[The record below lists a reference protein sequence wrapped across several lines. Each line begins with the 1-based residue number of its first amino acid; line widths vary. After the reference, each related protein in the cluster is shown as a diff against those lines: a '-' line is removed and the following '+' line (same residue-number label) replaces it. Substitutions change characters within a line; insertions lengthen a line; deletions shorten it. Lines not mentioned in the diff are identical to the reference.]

1 MQTYMNKRKAPDKAA
16 PPVQEAAPSRS
27 ELLHQSAA
35 GAPQPMSPQLREK
48 FEPGFGADFS
58 NIRISRGHIPEE
70 LGVQAVAQGTDI
82 LLDESAGM
90 DVLGHELAHVVQQA
104 QGRVEGGFPVVE
116 NAALEREADV
126 MGQRVA
132 SGLTAQA
139 GPQNGFGGESMEIS
153 PMSGASAPAQC
164 KSRPEKKA
172 ESAPRAANKHEMD
185 MLTAGVGQD
194 GRSREEVFAL
204 QDERDAIQQR
214 MSDQDLA
221 NLTPGQKQQAD
232 ALMKRGGAE
241 ASEGEVDFQA
251 AKARYEQGGTKQF
264 QPKNTYYQRYL
275 QRHLTGLDAGAQD
288 EMFRAFAEDDR
299 DAMAGYMRKDFLDF
313 HTQVTG
319 MQDQLHIGNNTEEL
333 LNVSDR
339 LRSLNQDRMAPSDL
353 VKIGVITPEQMGF
366 SKKEFAKI
374 QHTAKGYGSLFT
386 LYQNRLKKM
395 ARGTPVKEDPA
406 PAPAPAPAPQQAAPT
421 STSGRLF
428 QQQMAQMRAQG
439 PGSGVAQASDLGTP
453 GQLDQAASQWV
464 QQNLFGQ
471 APAASGGQPIGVQQ
485 LIRPD
490 WVDELPQS
498 PGVGVAAAAGGASAA
513 QQWAQTVQGSPDDKI
528 KYDVSPEE
536 EGRIMAAAVQS
547 YDLPP
552 ISDEPEVKYFP
563 KRRRRW

>member
-1 MQTYMNKRKAPDKAA
+1 MQTYLNKRKTPERSA
-16 PPVQEAAPSRS
+16 PPVQEETPSRS

-132 SGLTAQA
+132 SGHTAQA

-164 KSRPEKKA
+164 KSRQEKKA
-172 ESAPRAANKHEMD
+172 ERAQRAANKHEMD
-185 MLTAGVGQD
+185 MLTAEVGQD

-241 ASEGEVDFQA
+241 ASEREVDFQA

-339 LRSLNQDRMAPSDL
+339 FRTLNQDRMAPSDL

-374 QHTAKGYGSLFT
+374 QHTAKGYGSLYT

-428 QQQMAQMRAQG
+428 QQQMAQMRAQS
-439 PGSGVAQASDLGTP
+439 PGSGAAQASDLGTP

-498 PGVGVAAAAGGASAA
+498 PGVGVAAAAGDASAA

>member
-1 MQTYMNKRKAPDKAA
+1 MQTYISKRKTQDQATASTP
-16 PPVQEAAPSRS
+16 ESAPSRS
-27 ELLHQSAA
+27 EMLHLSGA

-48 FEPGFGADFS
+48 FEPGFQADFT

-82 LLDESAGM
+82 LLDADAGM

-116 NAALEREADV
+116 NASLEHEADV
-126 MGQRVA
+126 MGARAA

-164 KSRPEKKA
+164 KSRQEKKA
-172 ESAPRAANKHEMD
+172 ERAQRAANKHEMD
-185 MLTAGVGQD
+185 MLTAEVGQD

-241 ASEGEVDFQA
+241 ASEREVDFQA

-299 DAMAGYMRKDFLDF
+299 DAMAGYMRKDFLDY

-374 QHTAKGYGSLFT
+374 QHTAKGYGSLYT

-395 ARGTPVKEDPA
+395 ARGTPVKED
-406 PAPAPAPAPQQAAPT
+406 PAPAPQQAAPT

-439 PGSGVAQASDLGTP
+439 PGSGAAQASDLGTP

-498 PGVGVAAAAGGASAA
+498 PGVGVAAAADGASAA

>member
-1 MQTYMNKRKAPDKAA
+1 MQTYISKRKTQDQATASTP
-16 PPVQEAAPSRS
+16 ESAPSRS
-27 ELLHQSAA
+27 EMLHLSGA

-48 FEPGFGADFS
+48 FEPGFQADFT

-82 LLDESAGM
+82 LLDADAGM

-116 NAALEREADV
+116 NASLEHEADV
-126 MGQRVA
+126 MGARAA

-164 KSRPEKKA
+164 KSRQEKKA
-172 ESAPRAANKHEMD
+172 ERAQRAANKHEMD

-232 ALMKRGGAE
+232 TLMKRGGAE
-241 ASEGEVDFQA
+241 ASEREVDFQA

-406 PAPAPAPAPQQAAPT
+406 PAPQQAAPT

-439 PGSGVAQASDLGTP
+439 PGSGAAQASDLGTP
-453 GQLDQAASQWV
+453 GQLDQAASRWV

-547 YDLPP
+547 YDLPS

>member
-1 MQTYMNKRKAPDKAA
+1 MQTYLNKRKTPERSA
-16 PPVQEAAPSRS
+16 PPVQEETPSRS
-27 ELLHQSAA
+27 ELLHQSGA
-35 GAPQPMSPQLREK
+35 GAPQPISPQLREK

-104 QGRVEGGFPVVE
+104 QGRVAGGFPVVE
-116 NAALEREADV
+116 NAALEHEADV

-132 SGLTAQA
+132 SGHTAQA

-164 KSRPEKKA
+164 KSRQEKKA
-172 ESAPRAANKHEMD
+172 ERAQRAANKHEMD

-241 ASEGEVDFQA
+241 ASEREVDFQA

-264 QPKNTYYQRYL
+264 QPKNTYYERYL

-299 DAMAGYMRKDFLDF
+299 DAMAAYIRKDLLDF

-319 MQDQLHIGNNTEEL
+319 MQDQLHIRNNTEEL

-339 LRSLNQDRMAPSDL
+339 FRTLNQDRMAPSDL

-374 QHTAKGYGSLFT
+374 QHTAKGYGSLYT

-395 ARGTPVKEDPA
+395 ARGTPAKED
-406 PAPAPAPAPQQAAPT
+406 PAPAPQQAAPT

-439 PGSGVAQASDLGTP
+439 PGSGAAQASDLGTP
-453 GQLDQAASQWV
+453 GQLDQAASQWGSAKSV
-464 QQNLFGQ
+464 WTG
-471 APAASGGQPIGVQQ
+471 SGGVR
-485 LIRPD
+485 RPAHR
-490 WVDELPQS
+490 
-498 PGVGVAAAAGGASAA
+498 GSAA
-513 QQWAQTVQGSPDDKI
+513 DPAGLG
-528 KYDVSPEE
+528 
-536 EGRIMAAAVQS
+536 GRIAPVAG
-547 YDLPP
+547 
-552 ISDEPEVKYFP
+552 
-563 KRRRRW
+563 RGRGGRRWRRERRPAVGSDSAGFSG

>member
-1 MQTYMNKRKAPDKAA
+1 MQTYLNKRKTPERSA
-16 PPVQEAAPSRS
+16 PPVQEETPSRS

-90 DVLGHELAHVVQQA
+90 DVLGHELALVVQQA

-132 SGLTAQA
+132 SGHTAQA

-164 KSRPEKKA
+164 KSRQEKKA
-172 ESAPRAANKHEMD
+172 ERAQRAANKHEMD
-185 MLTAGVGQD
+185 MLTAEVGQD

-241 ASEGEVDFQA
+241 ASEREVDFQA

-339 LRSLNQDRMAPSDL
+339 FRTLNQDRMAPSDL

-374 QHTAKGYGSLFT
+374 QHTAKGYGSLYT

-428 QQQMAQMRAQG
+428 QQQMAQMRAQS
-439 PGSGVAQASDLGTP
+439 PGSGAAQASDLGTP

-498 PGVGVAAAAGGASAA
+498 PGVGVAAAAGDASAA

>member
-1 MQTYMNKRKAPDKAA
+1 MQTYISKRKTQDQATASTP
-16 PPVQEAAPSRS
+16 ESAPSRS
-27 ELLHQSAA
+27 EMLHLSGA

-48 FEPGFGADFS
+48 FEPGFQADFT

-82 LLDESAGM
+82 LLDADAGM

-116 NAALEREADV
+116 NASLEHEADV
-126 MGQRVA
+126 MGARAA

-164 KSRPEKKA
+164 KSRQEKKA
-172 ESAPRAANKHEMD
+172 ERAQRAANKHEMD
-185 MLTAGVGQD
+185 MLTAEVGQD
-194 GRSREEVFAL
+194 GRSREEAFAL

-232 ALMKRGGAE
+232 TLMKRGGAE
-241 ASEGEVDFQA
+241 ASEREVDFQA

-406 PAPAPAPAPQQAAPT
+406 PAPQQAAPT

-439 PGSGVAQASDLGTP
+439 PGSGAAQASDLGTP
-453 GQLDQAASQWV
+453 GQLDQAASRWV

-547 YDLPP
+547 YDLPS

>member
-1 MQTYMNKRKAPDKAA
+1 MQTYLNKRKTPERSA
-16 PPVQEAAPSRS
+16 PPVQEETPSRS

-132 SGLTAQA
+132 SGHTAQA

-164 KSRPEKKA
+164 KSRQEKKA
-172 ESAPRAANKHEMD
+172 ERAQRAANKHEMD
-185 MLTAGVGQD
+185 MLTAEVGQD

-241 ASEGEVDFQA
+241 ASEREVDFQA

-428 QQQMAQMRAQG
+428 QQQMAQMRAQS
-439 PGSGVAQASDLGTP
+439 PGSGAAQASDLGTP

-498 PGVGVAAAAGGASAA
+498 PGVGVAAAAGDASAA